1 MSHKSMQ
8 KIKKIYLEHRRASV
22 RCDAW
27 AEKAIRYRQAG
38 EWRKAERAEDR
49 AFRCL
54 TRMKRL
60 ADAWH
65 GLSAV
70 GPGLSP
76 AGPAATLH

>member
-1 MSHKSMQ
+1 M
-8 KIKKIYLEHRRASV
+8 

-27 AEKAIRYRQAG
+27 AEKAMRYRQAG

-60 ADAWH
+60 ADAWS
-65 GLSAV
+65 GLS
-70 GPGLSP
+70 GI
-76 AGPAATLH
+76 GPAAMLH